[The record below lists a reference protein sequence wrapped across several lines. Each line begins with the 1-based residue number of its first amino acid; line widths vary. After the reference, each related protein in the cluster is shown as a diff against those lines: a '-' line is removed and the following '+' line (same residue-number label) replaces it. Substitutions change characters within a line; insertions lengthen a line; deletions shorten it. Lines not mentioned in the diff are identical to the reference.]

1 MMAPR
6 SAGQMQIGSV
16 IYREGVF
23 SVEML
28 FTAVS
33 AVSRRGRNQSAAR
46 VAAQQ
51 FLQLLHGNGYATHY
65 EPQVEI
71 IPKSSRSVLFYM
83 AAKASKR
90 KPVPIVLVDPDR
102 QRMVA
107 AASERKGKKSNGNA
121 DDAGG
126 D

>member
-1 MMAPR
+1 MIAPR

-28 FTAVS
+28 FTAV
-33 AVSRRGRNQSAAR
+33 AAFPGEAEMQSAAR

-51 FLQLLHGNGYATHY
+51 FLQLLHVNGYHTHDAP
-65 EPQVEI
+65 EVVV
-71 IPKSSRSVLFYM
+71 IPKSIRSVLFYM